1 MSGKAM
7 DIVVKAG
14 ERRAETLRLNHRAD
28 APSPDALRIVL
39 EPGSALDLEELHE
52 GRGGFAAHLEV
63 DVELGRG
70 ARMRHVAVVDDSGE
84 GRIEINRQVRLAREA
99 RLEFVRVGSGAS
111 LDRESL
117 RAGLMGARSR
127 FRHGHLMMAD
137 AGRRAELDLEI
148 AHHARHAQ
156 SESLCRCVLGAESKG
171 GFAGRILIPP
181 DGQGADA
188 RLRNDNLLLDESA
201 RMETRPELEV
211 YADEVQCAHGA
222 ATGALDEA
230 ALFYL
235 RTRGLP
241 PDQAR
246 ALLVR
251 AFASSISND
260 IEMPRAQ
267 EMAGGMLSRAL
278 RDLAPQRLA
287 A

>member
-14 ERRAETLRLNHRAD
+14 ERRAETLRLNHRPD
-28 APSPDALRIVL
+28 APAADALRIVL
-39 EPGSALDLEELHE
+39 EPESTLDLEELHE
-52 GRGGFAAHLEV
+52 GQGGFAAHLEV
-63 DVELGRG
+63 DVQVGRG

-84 GRIEINRQVRLAREA
+84 GRIEINRQVRLAQEA
-99 RLEFVRVGSGAS
+99 RLQFVRVGSGAS

-117 RAGLMGARSR
+117 RAGLMGPRSR
-127 FRHGHLMMAD
+127 FRYGHLMMAD
-137 AGRRAELDLEI
+137 TGRRAELDLEI
-148 AHHARHAQ
+148 AHHARHTA
-156 SESLCRCVLGAESKG
+156 SESLCRCVLGAESHG

-181 DGQGADA
+181 DVQGADA

-246 ALLVR
+246 AMLVR

-267 EMAGGMLSRAL
+267 EMADGMLSRAL

>member
-1 MSGKAM
+1 MSRTATE
-7 DIVVKAG
+7 IVVKAG
-14 ERRAETLRLNHRAD
+14 ERHAETLRLNHRAD
-28 APSPDALRIVL
+28 ASAADTLRIVL
-39 EPGSALDLEELHE
+39 EPGSRLDLEELHE
-52 GRGGFAAHLEV
+52 GQGDFAAHLEV
-63 DVELGRG
+63 EVELGRG
-70 ARMRHVAVVDDSGE
+70 ARMRHVALVDDSGH
-84 GRIEINRQVRLAREA
+84 GRIEINREVRLAEEA
-99 RLEFVRVGSGAS
+99 RLEYIRVGSGAS

-117 RAGLMGARSR
+117 RAGLTGPRSR

-137 AGRRAELDLEI
+137 TGRRAELDLEI
-148 AHHARHAQ
+148 AHHARHAE
-156 SESLCRCVLGAESKG
+156 SESLCRCVLGAESHG
-171 GFAGRILIPP
+171 GFAGKILISP

-260 IEMPRAQ
+260 IDMPQAQ
-267 EMAGGMLSRAL
+267 EMADELLSRVL
-278 RDLAPQRLA
+278 RNLAPQRLA

>member
-14 ERRAETLRLNHRAD
+14 ERRAETLRLNHRAE
-28 APSPDALRIVL
+28 APAADALRIVL
-39 EPGSALDLEELHE
+39 EPESTLDLEELHE
-52 GRGGFAAHLEV
+52 GRGNFAAHLEV
-63 DVELGRG
+63 EVELGRG

-84 GRIEINRQVRLAREA
+84 GRIEIDRQVRLAEEA
-99 RLEFVRVGSGAS
+99 RLQFVRVGSGAS

-117 RAGLMGARSR
+117 RAALTGPRSR
-127 FRHGHLMMAD
+127 FRHGHLMVAD
-137 AGRRAELDLEI
+137 TGRRAELDLEI
-148 AHHARHAQ
+148 AHHAPHAE
-156 SESLCRCVLGAESKG
+156 SESLCRCVLGVESRG
-171 GFAGRILIPP
+171 GFAGKILISP

-235 RTRGLP
+235 GTRGLP

-246 ALLVR
+246 AMLVR
-251 AFASSISND
+251 AFASAISNN
-260 IEMPRAQ
+260 IELPRAQ
-267 EMAGGMLSRAL
+267 GMADEILGRAL
-278 RDLAPQRLA
+278 REMAPQRLA

>member
-7 DIVVKAG
+7 EIVVKAG
-14 ERRAETLRLNHRAD
+14 ERRAETLRLNHRAE
-28 APSPDALRIVL
+28 APAGDALRIVL
-39 EPGSALDLEELHE
+39 ETESTLDLEELHE
-52 GRGGFAAHLEV
+52 GRGDFAAHLAVE
-63 DVELGRG
+63 VELGRG
-70 ARMRHVAVVDDSGE
+70 AHMRHVAVVDDSGE
-84 GRIEINRQVRLAREA
+84 GRIEIDRQVRLARDA
-99 RLEFVRVGSGAS
+99 RLQFVRVGSGAS

-117 RAGLMGARSR
+117 RAALTGPRSR

-137 AGRRAELDLEI
+137 TGRHAELDLEI
-148 AHHARHAQ
+148 AHHARYAE
-156 SESLCRCVLGAESKG
+156 SESLCRCVLGVESRG
-171 GFAGRILIPP
+171 GFAGKILISP

-246 ALLVR
+246 AMLVR
-251 AFASSISND
+251 AFASSISNS

-267 EMAGGMLSRAL
+267 GMAEEMLGRAL
-278 RDLAPQRLA
+278 RELAPQRLA

>member
-7 DIVVKAG
+7 DIFVKAG

-28 APSPDALRIVL
+28 APATEALRIVL
-39 EPGSALDLEELHE
+39 EPGSRLDLEELHE
-52 GRGGFAAHLEV
+52 GRGDFSAQLEV
-63 DVELGRG
+63 EVELGRG
-70 ARMRHVAVVDDSGE
+70 AGMRHVAVVDDSGE
-84 GRIEINRQVRLAREA
+84 GRIKINRQVRLAADA
-99 RLEFVRVGSGAS
+99 RLEYIRVGSGAS
-111 LDRESL
+111 LDREFL
-117 RAGLMGARSR
+117 RAGLAGPRSR
-127 FRHGHLMMAD
+127 FRHGHLMMVD
-137 AGRRAELDLEI
+137 PGRRAELDLEI
-148 AHHARHAQ
+148 AHHARHAE
-156 SESLCRCVLGAESKG
+156 SESLCRCVLGAESRG
-171 GFAGRILIPP
+171 GFAGKILISP

-251 AFASSISND
+251 AFASSISDN
-260 IEMPRAQ
+260 IAMPQAQ
-267 EMAGGMLSRAL
+267 GMADGMLSRAL

>member
-1 MSGKAM
+1 MSGPATE
-7 DIVVKAG
+7 IVVQAG
-14 ERRAETLRLNHRAD
+14 ERRAETLRLKHRAD
-28 APSPDALRIVL
+28 TPAVDALRIVL
-39 EPGSALDLEELHE
+39 EPGSTLDLEELHE
-52 GRGGFAAHLEV
+52 GQGDFAAHLEIE
-63 DVELGRG
+63 VELGRG

-84 GRIEINRQVRLAREA
+84 GRIEINRKVRLGEEA
-99 RLEFVRVGSGAS
+99 RLEYVRVGSGAS

-117 RAGLMGARSR
+117 HAGLAGRRSR
-127 FRHGHLMMAD
+127 FRHGHLMMVD
-137 AGRRAELDLEI
+137 TGRRAELDLEI
-148 AHHARHAQ
+148 AHHAGHAE
-156 SESLCRCVLGAESKG
+156 SESLCRCVLGADSQG
-171 GFAGRILIPP
+171 GFAGKILISP

-211 YADEVQCAHGA
+211 YADEVRCAHGA

-241 PDQAR
+241 PDRAR
-246 ALLVR
+246 AMLVR
-251 AFASSISND
+251 AFASSISDN
-260 IEMPRAQ
+260 IEMPQAQ
-267 EMAGGMLSRAL
+267 GMADEMLSRAL

>member
-7 DIVVKAG
+7 DIVVRAG
-14 ERRAETLRLNHRAD
+14 EWRAETLRLNHRAE
-28 APSPDALRIVL
+28 APAADTLRIVL
-39 EPGSALDLEELHE
+39 EPESSLELEELHD

-70 ARMRHVAVVDDSGE
+70 ARMRHVAVVGDSGE
-84 GRIEINRQVRLAREA
+84 GRIEIDRRVRLAKEA
-99 RLEFVRVGSGAS
+99 RLHFVRVGCGAN

-148 AHHARHAQ
+148 AHRARHAE
-156 SESLCRCVLGAESKG
+156 SESLCRCVLGAESHG
-171 GFAGRILIPP
+171 DFAGRILIPP

-246 ALLVR
+246 AMLVR
-251 AFASSISND
+251 AFASSISNS

-267 EMAGGMLSRAL
+267 EMAAGMLSRAL
-278 RDLAPQRLA
+278 RELAPQRLA

>member
-1 MSGKAM
+1 MSGEAM

-28 APSPDALRIVL
+28 VPAADTLRIVL
-39 EPGSALDLEELHE
+39 EPGSTLDLEELHE
-52 GRGGFAAHLEV
+52 GEGDFAAHLEV
-63 DVELGRG
+63 HVELGRG

-84 GRIEINRQVRLAREA
+84 GRIEISRQVRLAQEA
-99 RLEFVRVGSGAS
+99 RFQFVRVGSGAS

-117 RAGLMGARSR
+117 RAGLMGTRSR
-127 FRHGHLMMAD
+127 FRHRHLMMAD
-137 AGRRAELDLEI
+137 TGRRAELDLEI
-148 AHHARHAQ
+148 AHHARHAE
-156 SESLCRCVLGAESKG
+156 SESLCRCVLGAESHG
-171 GFAGRILIPP
+171 GFAGRILISR

-235 RTRGLP
+235 GTRGLP

-246 ALLVR
+246 AMLVR
-251 AFASSISND
+251 AFASSISNN
-260 IEMPRAQ
+260 IELPRAQ
-267 EMAGGMLSRAL
+267 GMADEILGRAL
-278 RDLAPQRLA
+278 RELAPQRLA

>member
-7 DIVVKAG
+7 DIAVKAG
-14 ERRAETLRLNHRAD
+14 ERRAETLRLNHRAE
-28 APSPDALRIVL
+28 APAADALRIVL
-39 EPGSALDLEELHE
+39 EPESTLDLEELHE
-52 GRGGFAAHLEV
+52 GRGDFAAHLEV
-63 DVELGRG
+63 EVELGRG

-84 GRIEINRQVRLAREA
+84 GRIEIDRRVRLAEEA
-99 RLEFVRVGSGAS
+99 RLEFVRVGSGAR

-117 RAGLMGARSR
+117 RAALTGPRSR

-137 AGRRAELDLEI
+137 TGRRTELDLEI
-148 AHHARHAQ
+148 AHHARHAE
-156 SESLCRCVLGAESKG
+156 SESLCRCVLGAESRG
-171 GFAGRILIPP
+171 GFAGRILISP

-188 RLRNDNLLLDESA
+188 QLRNDNLLLDESA

-211 YADEVQCAHGA
+211 HADEVQCAHGA

-246 ALLVR
+246 AMLVR
-251 AFASSISND
+251 AFASSISNS

-267 EMAGGMLSRAL
+267 EMADGMLDRAL

>member
-1 MSGKAM
+1 MSGKAI

-28 APSPDALRIVL
+28 APATDALRIVL

-52 GRGGFAAHLEV
+52 GEGGFAAHLEV
-63 DVELGRG
+63 DVQLGRG
-70 ARMRHVAVVDDSGE
+70 ARMRHVAVLDDSGE
-84 GRIEINRQVRLAREA
+84 GRIEINRQVRLEQEA
-99 RLEFVRVGSGAS
+99 QLHFVRVGSGAS

-117 RAGLMGARSR
+117 RAGLTGPRAR

-137 AGRRAELDLEI
+137 TGRRAELDLEI
-148 AHHARHAQ
+148 AHHAHHAE
-156 SESLCRCVLGAESKG
+156 SKSLCRCVLGAESHG
-171 GFAGRILIPP
+171 GFTGRILIPP

-188 RLRNDNLLLDESA
+188 RLRNDNLLLHESA

-241 PDQAR
+241 TDQAR
-246 ALLVR
+246 AMLVR

-267 EMAGGMLSRAL
+267 EMADGMLGRAL

>member
-1 MSGKAM
+1 M

-14 ERRAETLRLNHRAD
+14 ERRAETLRLKHRAD
-28 APSPDALRIVL
+28 APATDALRIVL
-39 EPGSALDLEELHE
+39 EPGSALDLEELHDGE
-52 GRGGFAAHLEV
+52 GDFAAHLEV
-63 DVELGRG
+63 DVELGPG

-84 GRIEINRQVRLAREA
+84 GRIEIDRQVRLAQEA
-99 RLEFVRVGSGAS
+99 RLQFVRVGSGAS

-117 RAGLMGARSR
+117 RAALTGSRSR

-137 AGRRAELDLEI
+137 TGRRAELDLEI
-148 AHHARHAQ
+148 AHHARYAE
-156 SESLCRCVLGAESKG
+156 SESLCRCVLGAESRG
-171 GFAGRILIPP
+171 GFAGRILIST

-235 RTRGLP
+235 RTRGVP

-246 ALLVR
+246 AMLVR
-251 AFASSISND
+251 AFASSISNS
-260 IEMPRAQ
+260 IEMPQARG
-267 EMAGGMLSRAL
+267 MADEILGRAL
-278 RDLAPQRLA
+278 RELAPQRLA

>member
-1 MSGKAM
+1 MTAAATE
-7 DIVVKAG
+7 IVVKAG

-28 APSPDALRIVL
+28 ALAMDALRIVL
-39 EPGSALDLEELHE
+39 EPGSRLELEELHE
-52 GRGGFAAHLEV
+52 GQGEFAAHLEIE
-63 DVELGRG
+63 VELGRG
-70 ARMRHVAVVDDSGE
+70 ARMRHVTVVDDSGG
-84 GRIEINRQVRLAREA
+84 GRIEINRQVRLAEEA
-99 RLEFVRVGSGAS
+99 RLEYIRVGSGAS
-111 LDRESL
+111 FDHESL
-117 RAGLMGARSR
+117 RAGLMGPRSR

-137 AGRRAELDLEI
+137 AGCRAELDLEI
-148 AHHARHAQ
+148 AHQARHAE
-156 SESLCRCVLGAESKG
+156 SESLCRCVLGAESHG

-181 DGQGADA
+181 DGQGANA

-222 ATGALDEA
+222 ATGALDDA

-241 PDQAR
+241 PGQAR

-251 AFASSISND
+251 AFASSVSNE
-260 IEMPRAQ
+260 IELPQARG
-267 EMAGGMLSRAL
+267 MADRMLSRAL

>member
-14 ERRAETLRLNHRAD
+14 ERRTETLRLSHRSN
-28 APSPDALRIVL
+28 APAADALRIVL
-39 EPGSALDLEELHE
+39 EPESTLDLEELHE
-52 GRGGFAAHLEV
+52 GQGDFAVQLEV
-63 DVELGRG
+63 DVEVGRG
-70 ARMRHVAVVDDSGE
+70 ARMRHTAVVGDSGK
-84 GRIEINRQVRLAREA
+84 GRIEINRQVRLAEEA

-117 RAGLMGARSR
+117 RAGLMGTRSR

-137 AGRRAELDLEI
+137 TGRRAELDLEI
-148 AHHARHAQ
+148 AHHARHAE
-156 SESLCRCVLGAESKG
+156 SESLCRCVLGVESRG
-171 GFAGRILIPP
+171 GFAGRILISP

-201 RMETRPELEV
+201 RMDTRPELEV

-246 ALLVR
+246 AMLVR

-260 IEMPRAQ
+260 IAMPRAQ
-267 EMAGGMLSRAL
+267 GMADEMLGRAL
-278 RDLAPQRLA
+278 GELAPQRLA

>member
-1 MSGKAM
+1 M
-7 DIVVKAG
+7 DIVVTAG
-14 ERRAETLRLNHRAD
+14 ERRAETLRLSHRAD
-28 APSPDALRIVL
+28 APAANALRIVL
-39 EPGSALDLEELHE
+39 EPESTLDLEELHE
-52 GRGGFAAHLEV
+52 GRGDFAAHLEV
-63 DVELGRG
+63 EVELGRG

-84 GRIEINRQVRLAREA
+84 GRIEIDRRVRLAEEA
-99 RLEFVRVGSGAS
+99 RLQFVRVGSGAS

-117 RAGLMGARSR
+117 RAALTGARSR

-137 AGRRAELDLEI
+137 TGRHAELDLEI
-148 AHHARHAQ
+148 AHHARHAE
-156 SESLCRCVLGAESKG
+156 SESLCRCVLGVESRG
-171 GFAGRILIPP
+171 GFAGKILISPA
-181 DGQGADA
+181 GQGADA

-241 PDQAR
+241 PEQAR
-246 ALLVR
+246 AMLVR

-260 IEMPRAQ
+260 IEMPQAQ
-267 EMAGGMLSRAL
+267 EMADGMLDRAL
-278 RDLAPQRLA
+278 RELTPQRLA

>member
-7 DIVVKAG
+7 EIVVKAG
-14 ERRAETLRLNHRAD
+14 ERRTETLRMNHRAD
-28 APSPDALRIVL
+28 APAAEVLRIVL
-39 EPGSALDLEELHE
+39 EPGSVLDLEELHE
-52 GRGGFAAHLEV
+52 GRGDFAAHLEV
-63 DVELGRG
+63 DVQIGRG

-84 GRIEINRQVRLAREA
+84 GTIEINRQVRLAQEA

-137 AGRRAELDLEI
+137 TGRRAELDLEI
-148 AHHARHAQ
+148 AHHARHAE
-156 SESLCRCVLGAESKG
+156 SESLCRCVLGAESHG
-171 GFAGRILIPP
+171 GFTGRILIPP

-246 ALLVR
+246 AMLVR

-267 EMAGGMLSRAL
+267 KMADGMLSRAL
-278 RDLAPQRLA
+278 RDLAPLRLA

>member
-1 MSGKAM
+1 M

-14 ERRAETLRLNHRAD
+14 ERRAETLRLSHRAND
-28 APSPDALRIVL
+28 PSPDVLRIVL
-39 EPGSALDLEELHE
+39 EPGSALELEELHE
-52 GRGGFAAHLEV
+52 GRGSFAAHLEV

-84 GRIEINRQVRLAREA
+84 GRIEIDRRVRLAQEA

-137 AGRRAELDLEI
+137 TGRRAELDLEI
-148 AHHARHAQ
+148 AHHARHAE
-156 SESLCRCVLGAESKG
+156 SESLCRCVLGAESRG
-171 GFAGRILIPP
+171 GFTGKILIPP
-181 DGQGADA
+181 EGQGADA
-188 RLRNDNLLLDESA
+188 RLRNDNLLLHESA

-246 ALLVR
+246 AMLVR

-260 IEMPRAQ
+260 IDMPRAQ
-267 EMAGGMLSRAL
+267 GMADGMLGRAL
-278 RDLAPQRLA
+278 RGLAPQQLA